1 MINMEKLKHIP
12 RNFFLFI
19 LLFILF
25 GVILPICLINSA
37 LHVDE
42 STFLVIATRLQ
53 NGAVLYKDVANIK
66 NPGIFYLAAMTFTL
80 FGKSYIAVR
89 ILTYLTH
96 IGSAIIVYFLGKK
109 IASKEIGMISS
120 ILFLIGVYIP
130 QYQGHMYLTETYVVF
145 FMLLS
150 AYFFLKKDLY
160 SKLFSGIF
168 LGLAFVFKQDAVFFA
183 ATLLLYYIFNLRY
196 SSNRT
201 KNYFLNS
208 LKEIIFIIMG
218 GAILVAIVF
227 LYFIL
232 NGAFDGMIYYTF
244 TSVSGFNHPLGPFID
259 ALIANILPF
268 LPIWLLSI
276 STMLWIIYKF
286 IHGKQL
292 NNTYILLAVWFISF
306 LIPSF
311 YGGSHRMLFI
321 IPSTVLLA
329 AIIIHHL
336 WFFLKQEK
344 NQYILKT
351 FLIITML
358 LTITIA
364 AISVGYG
371 VVRSGSWTVKDQ
383 INAAHTIEPYIDDGK
398 MYTFPFQNYLFL
410 FSNLTPRTKIVGDV
424 HSPEF
429 VEEVIKDLKNYNIT
443 YIVAV
448 KDVVEML
455 NKGEQPSYYPQP
467 KLLLYDFIKEN
478 YHPVENVSYYTIFKL
493 NHYN

>member
-1 MINMEKLKHIP
+1 
-12 RNFFLFI
+12 
-19 LLFILF
+19 
-25 GVILPICLINSA
+25 

-42 STFLVIATRLQ
+42 STFLVISTKLQ
-53 NGAVLYKDVANIK
+53 NGAVLYKDVADVK

-89 ILTYLTH
+89 ILTYLIH
-96 IGSAIIVYFLGKK
+96 IGSATIVYLLGKK
-109 IASKEIGMISS
+109 IASKKIGMISS

-130 QYQGHMYLTETYVVF
+130 QYQGHMYLTESYVVF

-168 LGLAFVFKQDAVFFA
+168 LGLAFMFKQDAVFFA
-183 ATLLLYYIFNLRY
+183 ATLLIYYIFNLRY

-201 KNYFLNS
+201 KNYFLTS
-208 LKEIIFIIMG
+208 LKELIFIIVG
-218 GAILVAIVF
+218 GAILVIIVF

-232 NGAFDGMIYYTF
+232 NGTFDGMIFYTF
-244 TSVSGFNHPLGPFID
+244 TSVSGWNHSPGTFID
-259 ALIANILPF
+259 GLIADILPF

-286 IHGKQL
+286 IRGKQL
-292 NNTYILLAVWFISF
+292 NNTYILLALWFISF

-336 WFFLKQEK
+336 WFFFKQEK
-344 NQYILKT
+344 NRYILKT
-351 FLIITML
+351 FLIITMM
-358 LTITIA
+358 LTTTIA
-364 AISVGYG
+364 AIYNGYG
-371 VVRSGSWTVKDQ
+371 IAISSSWTVRDQ

-410 FSNLTPRTKIVGDV
+410 FSNLTPLTKIIGDA
-424 HSPEF
+424 HSQEF
-429 VEEVIKDLKNYNIT
+429 LEEIIKDLKSHNVT

-455 NKGEQPSYYPQP
+455 NKGEQPSWYGQP
-467 KLLLYDFIKEN
+467 KILLYDFIKEN
-478 YHPVENVSYYTIFKL
+478 YHPVENVSYYVIFKL
-493 NHYN
+493 NDYN